1 MRAIVDR
8 IVPQI
13 EVPDAAVLEE
23 ARRASRLPQGDQDRF
38 LQSLPAFHAIEC
50 MPPSRRLAWPGH
62 LRIAAL
68 NAERL
73 ADRPAVRGLIAR
85 AGAHATLLSE
95 VDLGMARSGNGHNL
109 RDLVAGTGEGY
120 LYGVEFVELDLGSED
135 EIRRHAG
142 ARNASSLHGN
152 AIVSALALVAP
163 HLIPL
168 EENGLWFHGVKGVQ
182 HRVGGRMALAA
193 RVAEAPKPLWLVS
206 THLESKT
213 DPADRQAQV
222 AALLRAL
229 DAIAPNDPC
238 VIGGDFNTKAL
249 PRGENERHL
258 LLDSPER
265 YEPLFADLRAAGFEW
280 RHANLALPTQAPGP
294 SNKHE
299 PPFGKLDWIVVR
311 GLEARAPQVVPAAD
325 DQGRAVSDHEMIVV
339 DLTFPYAQP

>member
-13 EVPDAAVLEE
+13 EGPDAAVLEE
-23 ARRASRLPQGDQDRF
+23 ARDKSRLPQGDQDRF
-38 LQSLPAFHAIEC
+38 LHRLPAFHAIEF
-50 MPPSRRLAWPGH
+50 MPPNTRLPWSGH

-73 ADRPAVRGLIAR
+73 TDRPAVRRLIGR
-85 AGAHATLLSE
+85 SGAHATLLSE

-135 EIRRHAG
+135 ESRRHAG
-142 ARNASSLHGN
+142 ARNAASLHGN
-152 AIVSALALVAP
+152 AIVSALALDAP

-168 EENGLWFHGVKGVQ
+168 EENGLWFHGVKRAQ
-182 HRVGGRMALAA
+182 HRIGGRMALAA

-294 SNKHE
+294 SNKHS

-311 GLEARAPQVVPAAD
+311 GLEARTPQVVRAVD

-339 DLTFPYAQP
+339 DLTFPDAQP